1 MKGDIFNLT
10 RITYIIVLG
19 ASINNLA
26 AGLLEPTV
34 APYLEILG
42 ASSQEIGTILS
53 ARFLVVAIA
62 SLPLALFASRFGL
75 KRFLYLS
82 AIGMV
87 IGGVILFSIG
97 GKTAILWFYL
107 SIGFTSAIFSGPGAA
122 LIAENT
128 GTKRI
133 AAFSLFY
140 ATWMIPTALGALI
153 STIWFW
159 NILEYTPE
167 NLASIFPPTIFV
179 MIAGS
184 VVFIVLILFT
194 DHEESTKELLTVTDI
209 NQVPIKS
216 QFQILFSPIIALPLT
231 LLIITEF
238 LSGAGAGSS
247 LPYLTP
253 YLKSIGA
260 TPGELSILVFIMN
273 IFMGVA
279 TQLSPLLA
287 KRFGDLRVFSVTMI
301 LSVSC
306 LLGIAFSND
315 LVVSALFFIFR
326 GTFANMNAP
335 ITSSR
340 MLEFIE
346 TRVRATGVATTST
359 VRWIGWSLFSPISG
373 GIIDNYGYNIAFTF
387 TSIIYI
393 VALVIFVR
401 VIQRFKSLEEIK
413 SKPTLRIPN
422 NH

>member
-1 MKGDIFNLT
+1 MKADIFNLT

-53 ARFLVVAIA
+53 ARFLVIAIA
-62 SLPLALFASRFGL
+62 SLPLALFASQLGL

-82 AIGMV
+82 AFGMV
-87 IGGVILFSIG
+87 IGGIILFSIE

-107 SIGFTSAIFSGPGAA
+107 SIGFASAIFSGPGAA

-133 AAFSLFY
+133 AAFSLFF

-159 NILEYTPE
+159 DVLEYTPE
-167 NLASIFPPTIFV
+167 NLTSIFPLTVFV
-179 MIAGS
+179 IIAGS
-184 VVFIVLILFT
+184 VVFIVLMFLAN
-194 DHEESTKELLTVTDI
+194 HKESTEELSTVIDSD
-209 NQVPIKS
+209 QVRIKN
-216 QFQILFSPIIALPLT
+216 QFQILFSPVIALPLT
-231 LLIITEF
+231 LLIFSEF

-253 YLKSIGA
+253 YLKNIGA

-273 IFMGVA
+273 VFMGVA
-279 TQLSPLLA
+279 TQLSPILA
-287 KRFGDLRVFSVTMI
+287 KRFGDLHVFSVTMI

-306 LLGIAFSND
+306 LLGIIFSND
-315 LVVSALFFIFR
+315 LLVSALFFIFR

-340 MLEFIE
+340 MLTFIE

-359 VRWIGWSLFSPISG
+359 VRWVGWSIFSPISG
-373 GIIDNYGYNIAFTF
+373 GIIDHYGYNIAFTF

-413 SKPTLRIPN
+413 AEQTLIN
-422 NH
+422 EKL

>member
-1 MKGDIFNLT
+1 MSRKHMKADIFSLT
-10 RITYIIVLG
+10 KITYVIVLG

-26 AGLLEPTV
+26 AGMLEPTV

-62 SLPLALFASRFGL
+62 SLPLALFASQLGL
-75 KRFLYLS
+75 KRFLYFS
-82 AIGMV
+82 AIGT
-87 IGGVILFSIG
+87 ILGGIILLSIE

-107 SIGFTSAIFSGPGAA
+107 AIGFASAIFSGPGVAI
-122 LIAENT
+122 IAENT

-133 AAFSLFY
+133 AAFSLFF

-159 NILEYTPE
+159 DVSEYTPE
-167 NLASIFPPTIFV
+167 NLASIFPLTMGV
-179 MIAGS
+179 MIGGS
-184 VVFIVLILFT
+184 VLFILLMLFT
-194 DHEESTKELLTVTDI
+194 NHNTAKSRSEIITV
-209 NQVPIKS
+209 NSQVPIRN
-216 QFQILFSPIIALPLT
+216 QFQLLFSPVIALPLT
-231 LLIITEF
+231 LLIFSEF

-260 TPGELSILVFIMN
+260 TPGQLSILVFVMN

-279 TQLSPLLA
+279 TQLSPILS
-287 KRFGDLRVFSVTMI
+287 RYFGDMRVFAVTML

-306 LLGIAFSND
+306 LVGIVFSTN
-315 LVVSALFFIFR
+315 LLISALFFILR

-340 MLEFIE
+340 MLTFIE
-346 TRVRATGVATTST
+346 SRVRATGVATSST
-359 VRWIGWSLFSPISG
+359 VRWAGWSIFSPVSG
-373 GIIDNYGYNIAFTF
+373 GI
-387 TSIIYI
+387 
-393 VALVIFVR
+393 
-401 VIQRFKSLEEIK
+401 
-413 SKPTLRIPN
+413 
-422 NH
+422 